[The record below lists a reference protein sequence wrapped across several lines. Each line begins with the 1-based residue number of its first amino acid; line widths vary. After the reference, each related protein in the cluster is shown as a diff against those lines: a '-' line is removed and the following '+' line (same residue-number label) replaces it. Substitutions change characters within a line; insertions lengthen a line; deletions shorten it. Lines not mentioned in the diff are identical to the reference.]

1 MGLGVGLGAEL
12 GLASE
17 LGSYPD
23 PSRILPGAQRQP
35 TPTPNPTHH
44 QVLSDGMLNYLG
56 ARKLADT
63 PFPFPYAQLN
73 AGFCLVIRCL
83 FPFVVAAKVPYG

>member
-1 MGLGVGLGAEL
+1 
-12 GLASE
+12 
-17 LGSYPD
+17 
-23 PSRILPGAQRQP
+23 
-35 TPTPNPTHH
+35 
-44 QVLSDGMLNYLG
+44 MLNYLG

-73 AGFCLVIRCL
+73 AGFCLVILCL